1 MPHLGT
7 QKQLLL
13 NQVKNQPGIALSQL
27 VSLIENYDD
36 LNIVD
41 FKGYVSDIIYEQLAD
56 VARDPNERQM
66 WDSILA
72 APLDTPQLVQDAQRL
87 LSTYISRYPA
97 GPKVVEAQ
105 EKSNEFQTVLA
116 QLMENIRREEAAKR
130 EQQDWIMLDRGNYTA
145 LQVYK
150 SKYPDSVHKHELDEL
165 MWKNTM
171 AVLSRHSLDKYLNDW
186 PDGLHA
192 QEARVAIGEIVG
204 WDEIKHSRDLDIF
217 KVDEYRDSHPGSL
230 FKSDVDR
237 VFFDMK
243 EALLKKMKETPSEF
257 GRDFVQK
264 ILDADIFKI
273 WELMDEGL
281 MTDES
286 YETLFNTDRSLF
298 PTIADYQT
306 ENAGVTAPEDCTD
319 IYLFGTPGTG
329 KTCLLM
335 GLTAANGCGYTLNMK
350 TQGGAYAAAL
360 QEYVNAGITPGR
372 TFGKFVTVINGNV
385 NETLKQDR
393 VISHRINLVE
403 MSGEEFAL
411 RIADNQ
417 EVSLSNMGTG
427 ATNLLKNDNKKVFF
441 IIVDASTLRVKV
453 EYLEDRKDAEG
464 HVVEQVVR
472 KKYIS
477 QLDILNKFV
486 SLFELPE
493 NQDIMKKVDAI
504 HFVVTKAD
512 VLGDKETRLQN
523 ARDLLLKTYMGP
535 VELLKD
541 YCRKSKRINFST
553 KYRPQVFTFSL
564 GKFYLGDVFK
574 FDKEETLK
582 IIDTI
587 RIVTS
592 GLKEKTWWDKFKES
606 INPQ

>member
-27 VSLIENYDD
+27 VSLIANYDD

-41 FKGYVSDIIYEQLAD
+41 FKGYVSDIIYDQLAD
-56 VARDPNERQM
+56 AARDPNERQM
-66 WDSILA
+66 WESILA
-72 APLDTPQLVQDAQRL
+72 APLNTPQLVQDAQRL
-87 LSTYISRYPA
+87 LTTYISRYPA

-105 EKSNEFQTVLA
+105 EKINEFQTVLA
-116 QLMENIRREEAAKR
+116 QLMENIRREEAAQR
-130 EQQDWIMLDRGNYTA
+130 EQQDWIMLDRGNYIKLRA
-145 LQVYK
+145 YK
-150 SKYPDSVHKHELDEL
+150 QRYPDSVHKDELDEL
-165 MWKNTM
+165 MWKNTR
-171 AVLSRHSLDKYLNDW
+171 AAGFTDQNLRRYLSDW
-186 PDGLHA
+186 PVGLHSA
-192 QEARVAIGEIVG
+192 EATDALEEMPDWNEIRR
-204 WDEIKHSRDLDIF
+204 SRDMF
-217 KVDEYRDSHPGSL
+217 KVDDYRDSHPESVFKNEVDSL
-230 FKSDVDR
+230 YYELRDE
-237 VFFDMK
+237 M
-243 EALLKKMKETPSEF
+243 LKKMKESPSEF
-257 GRDFVQK
+257 SKED
-264 ILDADIFKI
+264 ILRIIDADIFNKY
-273 WELMDEGL
+273 ELMDEGL
-281 MTDES
+281 MTNES
-286 YETLFNTDRSLF
+286 YETLFNTDRRLF
-298 PTIADYQT
+298 TPIADYQT
-306 ENAGVTAPEDCTD
+306 ENPKLTAPEGCTD

-335 GLTAANGCGYTLNMK
+335 GLTAANGSGYTLNMK
-350 TQGGAYAAAL
+350 TQGGEYAAAL

-372 TFGKFVTVINGNV
+372 TFGKFVTVINGKV
-385 NETLKQDR
+385 NETSKRNQ
-393 VISHRINLVE
+393 VITHGINLVE

-411 RIADNQ
+411 RIADNR
-417 EVSLSNMGTG
+417 EASLADMGTG
-427 ATNLLKNDNKKVFF
+427 ATNLLKNNNKKVFF
-441 IIVDASTLRVKV
+441 IIVDASTPRVKI
-453 EYLEDRKDAEG
+453 EYLEDVKDSNG
-464 HVVEQVVR
+464 NVIDQIIR
-472 KKYIS
+472 KKYVS
-477 QLDILNKFV
+477 QLNILNKFV

-493 NQDIMKKVDAI
+493 NQEIMKKVDAI

-512 VLGDKETRLQN
+512 ILGDKETRLQN
-523 ARDLLLKTYMGP
+523 AHDLLLKTYMGP

-564 GKFYLGDVFK
+564 GKFYLGDVFQ